1 MMRSANFFVRAPRDE
16 SWRLLVV
23 VDPDSLLFRVDDLP
37 AGVRVGV
44 RLEGFLRLGDRDA
57 GALREEPER
66 HERVL
71 REELRQRRRHAL
83 LERGA

>member
-37 AGVRVGV
+37 AGVY
-44 RLEGFLRLGDRDA
+44 LMAQKEGA
-57 GALREEPER
+57 ST
-66 HERVL
+66 HI
-71 REELRQRRRHAL
+71 
-83 LERGA
+83 RGATG